1 MSVHRATL
9 AHRRGN
15 IFFLSMVRQ
24 GTPITLKNETQH
36 KVFGGLL

>member
-15 IFFLSMVRQ
+15 ICFLSMVRQ
-24 GTPITLKNETQH
+24 GTPVTPKSETQH
-36 KVFGGLL
+36 EVFGGLL